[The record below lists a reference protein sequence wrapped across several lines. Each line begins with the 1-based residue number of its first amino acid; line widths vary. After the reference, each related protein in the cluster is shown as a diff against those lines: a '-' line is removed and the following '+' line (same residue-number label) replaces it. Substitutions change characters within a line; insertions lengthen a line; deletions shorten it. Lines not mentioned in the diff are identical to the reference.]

1 MLLAPAGIAQRRGA
15 HGVLEAERGGA
26 AIPIRSP
33 LPPRTVGVVGSGARS
48 AWPGAGRIGLSGR
61 GRPGVVGSAD
71 VDGGGA
77 GRGSGISSS
86 PGSGGEVEDA
96 VAQGL
101 EPSGGQ
107 VADDDPRIRA
117 ARDLHRQLAQSEDPA
132 QQRVDDIDGL
142 DARQAGDPQLL
153 DEDAAAQVDA
163 VAVHGVTLRPPP
175 QEEEGDHRRDRGQ
188 APHHDPAHDAVGEI
202 DPVSRGIPIGLDQ
215 VIDVADGE
223 DGDDRRHDLPALQER
238 GDRVHA
244 APVDAVRDGDA
255 APGSGAHRPAILC
268 SPRSASRRRR
278 CSASLTGS
286 PLMVASVLAAAV
298 CSRTSAIPNQAASGP
313 CEVSTYCIR
322 P

>member
-1 MLLAPAGIAQRRGA
+1 MLLASAGIAQRRGA
-15 HGVLEAERGGA
+15 HGVLEAERGGGTL
-26 AIPIRSP
+26 PIRP
-33 LPPRTVGVVGSGARS
+33 IRPPGAVGTVGSG
-48 AWPGAGRIGLSGR
+48 GSGR
-61 GRPGVVGSAD
+61 SGRSGS
-71 VDGGGA
+71 
-77 GRGSGISSS
+77 RSISSS

>member
-1 MLLAPAGIAQRRGA
+1 MTIRESEPPATSTVSCPR
-15 HGVLEAERGGA
+15 
-26 AIPIRSP
+26 PKT
-33 LPPRTVGVVGSGARS
+33 LPSSG
-48 AWPGAGRIGLSGR
+48 W
-61 GRPGVVGSAD
+61 
-71 VDGGGA
+71 
-77 GRGSGISSS
+77 
-86 PGSGGEVEDA
+86 
-96 VAQGL
+96 
-101 EPSGGQ
+101 
-107 VADDDPRIRA
+107 
-117 ARDLHRQLAQSEDPA
+117 
-132 QQRVDDIDGL
+132 

-188 APHHDPAHDAVGEI
+188 TPHNDPAHDAVGKI

-223 DGDDRRHDLPALQER
+223 DGNDRRHDLPALQER
-238 GDRVHA
+238 RDRVHA
-244 APVDAVRDGDA
+244 APVDAVRHGDA

>member
-132 QQRVDDIDGL
+132 QQRADDIDGL
-142 DARQAGDPQLL
+142 DAP
-153 DEDAAAQVDA
+153 
-163 VAVHGVTLRPPP
+163 
-175 QEEEGDHRRDRGQ
+175 
-188 APHHDPAHDAVGEI
+188 
-202 DPVSRGIPIGLDQ
+202 
-215 VIDVADGE
+215 
-223 DGDDRRHDLPALQER
+223 
-238 GDRVHA
+238 
-244 APVDAVRDGDA
+244 
-255 APGSGAHRPAILC
+255 
-268 SPRSASRRRR
+268 
-278 CSASLTGS
+278 
-286 PLMVASVLAAAV
+286 
-298 CSRTSAIPNQAASGP
+298 QAAGQP
-313 CEVSTYCIR
+313 ITWTGGFYFRVRFMADTADFENIIGHLWAAKKIEFVSVKL
-322 P
+322 